1 MLFSPIS
8 KNGQQ
13 KLLKSSVLVI
23 GVGALGTSILD
34 QLVRIGIG
42 EITIVDRDYVELS
55 NLQRQT
61 LFTEEDVEN
70 VKPKAI
76 AAKERLRNINS
87 SIKIN
92 AYVDHVSNDNVKK
105 YIQDIDLIF
114 DGTDNFQTRY
124 LLNDVAFKY
133 NIPFAYGGVVSSRG
147 MFALFIP
154 NKTPCLRCFTKD
166 NYQSGETCDTVGVI
180 YPAVNVVTSLQV
192 TEAIKYLTGNEDIL
206 TYQLTSF
213 DMWDGTLTNIKF
225 TKPDPQCKTCQLKT
239 YPSLNEKESFE
250 ETVLCGRNTIQ
261 LQHHDHFNLQEWQKR
276 FSKIAEVFMTPFL
289 LKVKL
294 EEDIAFVLFPNG
306 RLLIQ
311 GTEDP
316 TKARS
321 LYDRYIGS

>member
-92 AYVDHVSNDNVKK
+92 AYVDHVSNDKDRK
-105 YIQDIDLIF
+105 S
-114 DGTDNFQTRY
+114 TR
-124 LLNDVAFKY
+124 LNSSHVAISY
-133 NIPFAYGGVVSSRG
+133 
-147 MFALFIP
+147 
-154 NKTPCLRCFTKD
+154 
-166 NYQSGETCDTVGVI
+166 
-180 YPAVNVVTSLQV
+180 
-192 TEAIKYLTGNEDIL
+192 
-206 TYQLTSF
+206 
-213 DMWDGTLTNIKF
+213 
-225 TKPDPQCKTCQLKT
+225 
-239 YPSLNEKESFE
+239 
-250 ETVLCGRNTIQ
+250 
-261 LQHHDHFNLQEWQKR
+261 
-276 FSKIAEVFMTPFL
+276 
-289 LKVKL
+289 
-294 EEDIAFVLFPNG
+294 
-306 RLLIQ
+306 
-311 GTEDP
+311 
-316 TKARS
+316 
-321 LYDRYIGS
+321 